1 MLKSNISLCVFTA
14 VNFRKYCEFQ
24 GEQSPV
30 TQHDPRL
37 HLHQC
42 IMSGLEDQSSQCQ
55 KLYIRT
61 ICISEALL
69 QSSSSVV
76 SQPYHT
82 CSSKDN
88 YALNLCFLGYK
99 PLDGSVCHTENTTGP
114 DTVTYPRHYKH
125 MQVTFLFL
133 ILLLFYFFPYLYK
146 KILIITLKKSA

>member
-1 MLKSNISLCVFTA
+1 
-14 VNFRKYCEFQ
+14 
-24 GEQSPV
+24 
-30 TQHDPRL
+30 
-37 HLHQC
+37 
-42 IMSGLEDQSSQCQ
+42 MSGLEDQSSQCQ

-146 KILIITLKKSA
+146 KILIITLKKSAWKQNPQYMHWESYYINMTKNTFEKLVGFLV